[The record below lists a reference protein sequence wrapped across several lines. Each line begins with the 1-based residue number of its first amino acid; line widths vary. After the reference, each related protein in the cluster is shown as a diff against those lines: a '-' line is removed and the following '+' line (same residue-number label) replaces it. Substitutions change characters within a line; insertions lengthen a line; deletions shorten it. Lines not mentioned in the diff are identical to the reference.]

1 VHLVD
6 ISALYSPNGGGIR
19 TYTHRKLQIA
29 DALGKRLT
37 VIVPGAEAATSHF
50 GSARLISIPSPRFPL
65 DRNYFYFE
73 SDAVIH
79 RALDREAPDFIEASS
94 PWGSA
99 SAVAEW
105 PGAAPRALIMHSDP
119 LSAFA
124 YRWLENVVSRRTIDR
139 GMDWFWRHL
148 RRLDAS
154 FDTVICAS
162 PSYTQRLQ
170 DGGMQRV
177 ITLPMGVQP
186 DLFSP
191 QHRDPD
197 LRRRLL
203 ERCQIAETGT
213 LLLGVGRLSPDKR
226 WPMLIAGA
234 VAAGYSRPIGMVIVG
249 DGLGRAA
256 VVRAA
261 GDNPHVQL
269 LSPIIDRAAIAQLYA
284 SADLLIAGSAAE
296 TFGMVMAEAR
306 ASGLPIIVPDEGAA
320 YDQLVPGQGLAYASG
335 DAASVAVTIGEAI
348 ASLPALR
355 AAAVAGAA
363 DVPTM
368 DMHFARLFATYDAII
383 ASRRQSV
390 YAGGPVSGRPK

>member
-1 VHLVD
+1 MHIVD
-6 ISALYSPNGGGIR
+6 ISALYSPEGGGIR
-19 TYTHRKLQIA
+19 TYTDRKLQVA
-29 DALGKRLT
+29 DRLGHRLT
-37 VIVPGAEAATSHF
+37 VIVPGAEAAVTAF
-50 GSARLISIPSPRFPL
+50 GSARMIVIPSPRFPL

-79 RALDREAPDFIEASS
+79 AALDREAPDFVEASS

-99 SAVAEW
+99 TAVAEW
-105 PGAAPRALIMHSDP
+105 PGPAPRALIMHADP

-124 YRWLENVVSRRTIDR
+124 YRWLENVVSRRTIDK
-139 GMDWFWRHL
+139 GFDWFWRHL
-148 RRLDAS
+148 RRLDAA

-162 PSYTQRLQ
+162 PSYTRRLTE
-170 DGGMQRV
+170 GGMTRV

-191 QHRDPD
+191 TLRDTD
-197 LRRRLL
+197 LRKRLL
-203 ERCQIAETGT
+203 DRCQIAETGT

-249 DGLGRAA
+249 DGLGRAP

-269 LSPIIDRAAIAQLYA
+269 LSPITDRPAIAQLYA
-284 SADLLIAGSAAE
+284 SADLLIAGSGAE

-306 ASGLPIIVPDEGAA
+306 ASGLPIIVPNEGAA
-320 YDQLVPGQGLAYASG
+320 YDQLVPGAGLAYASG
-335 DAASVAVTIGEAI
+335 DAASVAMTIGAAI
-348 ASLPALR
+348 TQCPALR
-355 AAAVAGAA
+355 ANAIAGAA
-363 DVPTM
+363 NVPTM
-368 DMHFARLFATYDAII
+368 DMHFANLFAEYERI
-383 ASRRQSV
+383 ATQ
-390 YAGGPVSGRPK
+390 GRAAA

>member
-1 VHLVD
+1 VHIVD
-6 ISALYSPNGGGIR
+6 ISALYSPDGGGIR
-19 TYTHRKLQIA
+19 TYTHRKLQVA
-29 DALGKRLT
+29 DRLGQRLT
-37 VIVPGAEAATSHF
+37 VIVPGAEAATTHF
-50 GSARLISIPSPRFPL
+50 GSARMISIPSPRFPL

-79 RALDREAPDFIEASS
+79 AALDREAPDFIEASS

-99 SAVAEW
+99 TAVAEW
-105 PGAAPRALIMHSDP
+105 PGAAPRALIMHADP

-124 YRWLENVVSRRTIDR
+124 YRWLENVVSRRTIDK
-139 GMDWFWRHL
+139 GFDWFWRHL
-148 RRLDAS
+148 RRLDAA

-162 PSYTQRLQ
+162 PSYTRRLT
-170 DGGMQRV
+170 DGGMTRV

-191 QHRDPD
+191 GLRDPD

-269 LSPIIDRAAIAQLYA
+269 LSPITDRPAIAQLYA
-284 SADLLIAGSAAE
+284 SADLLIAGSGAE

-306 ASGLPIIVPDEGAA
+306 ASGLPIIVPNEGAA
-320 YDQLVPGQGLAYASG
+320 YDQLVPGAGLAYASG
-335 DAASVAVTIGEAI
+335 DAASVAVTIGAAI
-348 ASLPALR
+348 ADLPALR
-355 AAAVAGAA
+355 ANAIAGAA

-368 DMHFARLFATYDAII
+368 DMHFANLFAEYERI
-383 ASRRQSV
+383 AAR
-390 YAGGPVSGRPK
+390 GRVAA

>member
-1 VHLVD
+1 MHIVD
-6 ISALYSPNGGGIR
+6 ISALYSPDGGGIR
-19 TYTHRKLQIA
+19 TYTDRKLQIA
-29 DALGKRLT
+29 DRLGVRLT
-37 VIVPGAEAATSHF
+37 VIVPGAQATTTHF
-50 GSARLISIPSPRFPL
+50 GSARLIIIPSPRFPL
-65 DRNYFYFE
+65 DRSYFYFE
-73 SDAVIH
+73 NDAVIH
-79 RALDREAPDFIEASS
+79 AALDAQAPDFVEASS

-99 SAVAEW
+99 TAVAEW
-105 PGAAPRALIMHSDP
+105 AGAAPRALIMHADP

-124 YRWLENVVSRRTIDR
+124 YRWLENVVSRRTIDK
-139 GMDWFWRHL
+139 GFDWFWRHL
-148 RRLDAS
+148 RRMDAA

-162 PSYTQRLQ
+162 PSYARRLT
-170 DGGMQRV
+170 DGGLTRV

-186 DLFSP
+186 DVFSP
-191 QHRDPD
+191 TLRDPD

-203 ERCQIAETGT
+203 DRCRIAENGT

-234 VAAGYSRPIGMVIVG
+234 VAAGNSRPIGMVIVG

-269 LSPIIDRAAIAQLYA
+269 LSPITDRAAIAQLYA
-284 SADLLIAGSAAE
+284 SADLLIAGSGAE

-320 YDQLVPGQGLAYASG
+320 FDQLVTGAGLAYASG

-348 ASLPALR
+348 ARLPALR
-355 AAAVAGAA
+355 ANAVADAA
-363 DVPTM
+363 NVPTM
-368 DMHFARLFATYDAII
+368 DMHFANLFAEYDRI
-383 ASRRQSV
+383 AAR
-390 YAGGPVSGRPK
+390 GRLAAQPAA